1 MSDKSFL
8 TKPAALYRHF
18 NADGELLY
26 AGISVSSLVRLTKHR
41 NTSEWFGEI
50 AVVKIEHFP
59 SRKEALIAEAKAVRE
74 EKPKH
79 NLSKTGVNKKLMK
92 NWPFGDSWV
101 KGSVWCNAIG
111 EWIEPQ
117 NTPQI
122 IHALIAE
129 RLTNVDVPES

>member
-1 MSDKSFL
+1 MSAKEFL
-8 TKPAALYRHF
+8 AKPAALYRHF

-41 NTSEWFGEI
+41 NTADWFGEI

-59 SRKEALIAEAKAVRE
+59 SRKEALVAEAKAIRE

-79 NLSKTGVNKKLMK
+79 NVSKTGVNKKKLK

-101 KGSVWCNAIG
+101 KGSVWCNAIS
-111 EWIEPQ
+111 EWIEP
-117 NTPQI
+117 NDVPALL
-122 IHALIAE
+122 HALIAE
-129 RLTNVDVPES
+129 RLGNGYVPKS